1 MATNTNSNA
10 ATGVYGAGTFMSAY
24 DTIALKPQA
33 YAELLQKF
41 GEGLNIFNFL
51 NMAQSV
57 IPVTTPSLRIIE
69 EGSVERLVTVSAN
82 TALAGA
88 EASLTFNTADDS
100 DHYVREGFDIII
112 PGSKN
117 STGYDKPM
125 RIYKSGSDWK
135 GRFWDTTTALD
146 VALSTTEVAVG
157 PSAFGPGTGQPAS
170 MKTGL
175 FSRSTS
181 SRLFKETNGIEG
193 GQLYKEDF
201 YAVETANGAK
211 GLLSKG
217 LIQMDFRLD
226 SQIDAALLLS
236 ELNANT
242 SNITSTSEM
251 TGETTAISSFD
262 GLLPTM
268 RKLGLPLNWTSTFD
282 ATQFTAV
289 KALLESVGVTN
300 RNIDFMVGSGL
311 NAAIET
317 GMQSWLNTNSHGTDL
332 YDMVGKISFQV
343 RELTLNSCT
352 FKIMELHSF
361 SNPVKFGGSNYNFKN
376 IGMMFPQGQR
386 KVSLSAPGGAKETLN
401 LGHLTLG
408 YPSGKGEDRRRTL
421 SKQPGVSNQN
431 AIAASDVDGDWYYMF
446 AEVMPIWAYMNQ
458 TILSQ
463 KLATH

>member
-10 ATGVYGAGTFMSAY
+10 ATGVYGAGVFMSAY

-51 NMAQSV
+51 NMAQQT
-57 IPVTTPSLRIIE
+57 IPVTTPSLKIIE
-69 EGSVERLVTVSAN
+69 EGSVERLVTVSIGTTNAN
-82 TALAGA
+82 T
-88 EASLTFNTADDS
+88 EAALTFATSDDS
-100 DHYVREGFDIII
+100 DHYVREGFDILI
-112 PGSKN
+112 PGAN
-117 STGYDKPM
+117 NNTGVDKPM
-125 RIYKSGSDWK
+125 RIYKSGGDWK
-135 GRFWDTTTALD
+135 GRFWDTTTAID
-146 VALSTTEVAVG
+146 VALVTTEVAVAA
-157 PSAFGPGTGQPAS
+157 SAFGPGTGQPDS

-175 FSRSTS
+175 YSRNTS

-201 YAVETANGAK
+201 YAVEAANGAK

-226 SQIDAALLLS
+226 SQIDAALLLA

-242 SNITSTSEM
+242 SNITSTSSV

-268 RKLGLPLNWTSTFD
+268 RKQGLPLNWTSTFD

-300 RNIDFMVGSGL
+300 RNLDFMVGSGL
-311 NAAIET
+311 NAAVET

-332 YDMVGKISFQV
+332 YDMIGKIAFKV

-352 FKIMELHSF
+352 FNIMELHSF
-361 SNPVKFGGSNYNFKN
+361 SNPVKFGGANYNFKN
-376 IGMMFPQGQR
+376 LGMMFPQGQR
-386 KVSLSAPGGAKETLN
+386 KVSVAAPGGVKETLN

-408 YPSGKGEDRRRTL
+408 YPSGKGEDRKRVL
-421 SKQPGVSNQN
+421 SKKPGVSNQN
-431 AIAASDVDGDWYYMF
+431 PITASDIDGDWYYMF

-458 TILSQ
+458 TILCQ
-463 KLATH
+463 KLA